1 MAACVNDHQSEC
13 EFVHLC
19 VCESLRVI
27 SEFVRVR
34 VCVSEHLGVCVC
46 ERMIVPIK

>member
-1 MAACVNDHQSEC
+1 MSLCVC

-34 VCVSEHLGVCVC
+34 VRVRVCGSEHLGVCVC
-46 ERMIVPIK
+46 ERE